1 MTERSLLATYPT
13 QTIRLGEKKKKVTT
27 GRAAEVTAVQA
38 ETGRRLMVSSNPPPP
53 PSKTQDVLGGVVRIY
68 IDQRCRI

>member
-38 ETGRRLMVSSNPPPP
+38 ETGRRLMVSSNPPPE
-53 PSKTQDVLGGVVRIY
+53 QDAGRPGRSGSHLH
-68 IDQRCRI
+68 

>member
-38 ETGRRLMVSSNPPPP
+38 ETGRRLMVSCNPPPP
-53 PSKTQDVLGGVVRIY
+53 EQDAGRPGRSGSHLH
-68 IDQRCRI
+68 